1 MSRKTNIDRAN
12 DIIRAAYERYP
23 EVCEIVDNFDLFI
36 CLRTAFIGGAEWADA
51 LPGLYVWN
59 HYYDAEPQ
67 RGRTILV
74 QTEEAGQRFAVWDG
88 QNDDWRMWLCRWD
101 ITEWRYLD
109 RIDDND
115 YEKKF
120 ESEMRLKNRLHEI
133 DIAANKQY
141 SGADVDFDAQCVE
154 AFKIGAKWAYQTPA
168 GVSAEEW
175 RSASEEPLKGRGL
188 FVITEDY
195 RQGLAVWDG
204 QYKRWNSYRRKW
216 HIVKWRYLYPIE
228 EAKSLMR
235 YLSINRHAE
244 SDEVSKDEY
253 PDSRTEQIAFKAGVI
268 WADKHIA
275 GCWRSPSE
283 EPARGRMILVYRNI
297 LEFNVRFY
305 YDYTLT
311 RWHGYVQTWEQFA
324 KNRGIVSWMYISE
337 QELPETDE
345 LSF

>member
-23 EVCEIVDNFDLFI
+23 DVEEDDDNFDLYIF
-36 CLRTAFIGGAEWADA
+36 LRTAFYGGAKWADA
-51 LPGLYVWN
+51 LPGIYEWN
-59 HYYDAEPQ
+59 HYYVAEPQ

-74 QTEEAGQRFAVWDG
+74 QTAEFEQRLAVWDG
-88 QNDDWRMWLCRWD
+88 QSNNDWRMWVCEWD

-115 YEKKF
+115 YDKNF
-120 ESEMRLKNRLHEI
+120 ESGMRLENRLHEI

-141 SGADVDFDAQCVE
+141 SGADVDFGAQCVE
-154 AFKIGAKWAYQTPA
+154 AFKIGAKWAYETPA

-188 FVITEDY
+188 LVITEDY
-195 RQGLAVWDG
+195 RQELAVWDG

-253 PDSRTEQIAFKAGVI
+253 PDSRTEQIAFKAGVD
-268 WADKHIA
+268 WADKHLA
-275 GCWRSPSE
+275 GHWHNASE
-283 EPARGRMILVYRNI
+283 EPARGKMILVYRHDVISNI
-297 LEFNVRFY
+297 TKY
-305 YDYTLT
+305 YEYDLT
-311 RWHGYVQTWEQFA
+311 KWNGKEQSWEKVA
-324 KNRGIVSWMYISE
+324 KRYGIISWMYIS
-337 QELPETDE
+337 
-345 LSF
+345 